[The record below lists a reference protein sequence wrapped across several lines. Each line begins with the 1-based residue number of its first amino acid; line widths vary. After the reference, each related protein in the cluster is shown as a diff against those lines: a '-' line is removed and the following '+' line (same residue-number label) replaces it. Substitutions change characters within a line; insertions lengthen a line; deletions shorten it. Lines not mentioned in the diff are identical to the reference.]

1 MSELSI
7 LFARP
12 RGLSGDDRFELEA
25 LAAEELGIES
35 WAIPLD
41 PVVGGDAERALRH
54 LPPPSERTWLYRGWM
69 LDTEEYEALFE
80 AIEAR
85 DETMV
90 VHPEEMAAASLAP
103 LWIPALANHTA
114 PSRWTDDEDVRAAWE
129 LALELGPPPWIV
141 KDHVKSA
148 KEEWHR
154 ACFVPEAASFD
165 DFRAVCERLVEV
177 RGDRFTGGFVV
188 RKYLELATLPGF
200 TSDRRREV
208 RPTQVR
214 PRGRS
219 DRRGGDR
226 EIPGD
231 PTDVDAKF
239 AKGRGG
245 RARPA
250 GATSRTAQVR
260 PTQVR
265 PTMARVRDRTRG
277 LAGPPPKCGRAT
289 VVEHESL

>member
-1 MSELSI
+1 VSELSI

-103 LWIPALANHTA
+103 LWIPALADHTA

-165 DFRAVCERLVEV
+165 DFRAICERLVEL

-188 RKYLELATLPGF
+188 RKYLELATLLGF
-200 TSDRRREV
+200 TSDRRRVTDEHRLV
-208 RPTQVR
+208 FWD
-214 PRGRS
+214 GRLVAHA
-219 DRRGGDR
+219 
-226 EIPGD
+226 PYH
-231 PTDVDAKF
+231 DVDATLPNPSQF
-239 AKGRGG
+239 DFIGRRIDSPFFVADVARLADGRWTVIEVNDGG
-245 RARPA
+245 SAILPEGMDPRDVYRAI
-250 GATSRTAQVR
+250 G
-260 PTQVR
+260 
-265 PTMARVRDRTRG
+265 
-277 LAGPPPKCGRAT
+277 
-289 VVEHESL
+289 